1 MMAMALSE
9 LPRDRKRAKMR
20 ARYKQNSSCGHI
32 CAPEVR
38 DDRRD
43 DEQQELRSRRWLER
57 EQRTNSE
64 TAVDVENQM
73 GITPSERKLFLDNLP
88 LLDIHN
94 LQKQFLAAFVMYSQG
109 LVYLWSS
116 ECNAQMMLQAL
127 VGSSLEGI
135 LVIRFLMQLFSGTS
149 IWRKVLTSK
158 LFLSNIFCIHASI
171 VFMKK
176 TGSQEMPD
184 MWVLME
190 GMKNVKA
197 YAKSELSGD
206 AYGEVWFLVLTLA
219 FCAIPSAVLIF
230 GIGASEHT
238 NKSSRRLCRGKN
250 PRKCPIGAIGSLFL
264 IAPSIVLYW
273 KGAWMPIF
281 HTYASLIGSL
291 IFSPPGSE
299 GIELTPLG
307 LTLQNSKRKG
317 PNVVFVIHESLSGEH
332 MLTSKAYS
340 KMMPFVEQM
349 MHSKDKYFVF
359 ENVRTVSGDTVDAVT
374 ALQSGCLPLN
384 HEEGRETALK
394 TTLATQFK
402 ARGYDTVSF
411 SSNVLVRSINA
422 SAFLHLYSTYITCIS
437 PLTKFNLHYHRGI

>member
-1 MMAMALSE
+1 MIGLGLASASAALS
-9 LPRDRKRAKMR
+9 
-20 ARYKQNSSCGHI
+20 
-32 CAPEVR
+32 
-38 DDRRD
+38 
-43 DEQQELRSRRWLER
+43 LRSRQGFNKKE
-57 EQRTNSE
+57 TE
-64 TAVDVENQM
+64 TAVDVENQQLAKVPANAEKKK
-73 GITPSERKLFLDNLP
+73 GITSSKTTHDNLP

-94 LQKQFLAAFVMYSQG
+94 LRKQFLAALVMYSQG
-109 LVYLWSS
+109 LIYLWNS
-116 ECNAQMMLQAL
+116 ECNAQIMLQAI
-127 VGSSLEGI
+127 VGSGLEGI
-135 LVIRFLMQLFSGTS
+135 LVIRFLILMQVSFSGTS
-149 IWRKVLTSK
+149 IWRKVLTST
-158 LFLSNIFCIHASI
+158 LFFSNIFCIHGSI

-176 TGSQEMPD
+176 TGSHEMPD

-190 GMKNVKA
+190 GIKNVKA

-206 AYGEVWFLVLTLA
+206 ANCEVWFLILMLA
-219 FCAIPSAVLIF
+219 FCAIPSAMLIF
-230 GIGASEHT
+230 GIGARASEHT
-238 NKSSRRLCRGKN
+238 NKSSRLLYRGKN
-250 PRKCPIGAIGSLFL
+250 PRKRVIGAIGSLFL
-264 IAPSIVLYW
+264 IVPSIVLYW

-281 HTYASLIGSL
+281 HTYSSLIGSL

-307 LTLQNSKRKG
+307 LPLQNSKGKI

-332 MLTSKAYS
+332 MLTSTAYS

-349 MHSKDKYFVF
+349 MHSKDEYFVF

-411 SSNVLVRSINA
+411 SSNVLVSSINV
-422 SAFLHLYSTYITCIS
+422 SAFLYSTYMTCI
-437 PLTKFNLHYHRGI
+437 